1 LTKFDCLGIGILER
15 AGKPEQTRSFRVPIS
30 PFSTKTMYAIDPITQ
45 VLVVLSITSS
55 ETVEYASAT
64 PATAWKEALQ
74 ATHRTPKEF

>member
-1 LTKFDCLGIGILER
+1 
-15 AGKPEQTRSFRVPIS
+15 
-30 PFSTKTMYAIDPITQ
+30 MYAIDPITQ